1 MSSPKLDT
9 LNRLPIRLLIL
20 AASAAIAIVLV
31 SAACGPSAETPAQ
44 TGGSTASATSSD
56 SSTGAGATTAGGSTG
71 STAGAT
77 TGSAGTTTTTT
88 TATDKA
94 VDPSMYASLSGDIAI
109 DGSSTVF
116 PITEAVAEEFGDLTG
131 GNVRAVVG
139 ISGTGG
145 GFKKFCENETVI
157 SDASRPI
164 KQKEADQC
172 AAAGIEYIEL
182 PVAIDGL
189 SVVVN
194 PQNDFVECLTVE
206 QLNMIWKPESEGV
219 VTHWNQVD
227 PSWPSEEIKMYAPGV
242 DSGTFDYFTEAINGD
257 GGVSRGDFVASEDD
271 NVLVQGVSGDKYS
284 IGYFGYAYY
293 VENQDKVKVV
303 PIDGGAGC
311 IAPTDEAINNGTY
324 APLSRPL
331 FIYVRADAAQEE
343 HIAEFVRYYL
353 GEHGQRLAAS
363 VGYIPFPGEVYD
375 LGLAKFNSGATG
387 TVFGGDDA
395 YKGPVAKGL
404 SGDTMMMDRGDKM
417 TPAVDYASLS
427 GDIAIDGSSTVFP
440 ITEAVAEEF
449 GDLSDG
455 NVRAVVGIS
464 GTGGG
469 FKKFCAN
476 ETVVSNASRP
486 IKQTEADACAAA
498 GIEYIELPVA
508 IDGLSVLVNP
518 DNDFVECLTV
528 EQLNM
533 IWKPESE
540 GVVTHWNQVDPSW
553 PDEEIK
559 MYAPGVDSGTFDYF
573 TEAINGDGGV
583 SRGDFVASEDDN
595 VLVQGI
601 SGDKYS
607 LGYFGYAYYVENQDK
622 LKVVPIDGGAGCITP
637 TDEAINNGAYAP
649 LSRPLFIYVRA
660 DAAQEPH
667 IGEFVRYY
675 LGEHGQRLAASVGY
689 IPFPQQVYDLGL
701 AKFNDG
707 KTGAVFGGE
716 NAFKGPV
723 AEGLMK

>member
-1 MSSPKLDT
+1 MSSAKLET
-9 LNRLPIRLLIL
+9 LKNLPFRLLLTAAATACATIL
-20 AASAAIAIVLV
+20 MA
-31 SAACGPSAETPAQ
+31 AACGPSAETPTAPAAPGTNGGAGTAAQ
-44 TGGSTASATSSD
+44 TTSS
-56 SSTGAGATTAGGSTG
+56 GSQSG
-71 STAGAT
+71 
-77 TGSAGTTTTTT
+77 TTT
-88 TATDKA
+88 TATATSSEPAKQA
-94 VDPSMYASLSGDIAI
+94 DPSRYASLSGDIPI

-116 PITEAVAEEFGDLTG
+116 PITEAVAEAFGGLTD
-131 GNVRAVVG
+131 GNVRVVVG

-145 GFKKFCENETVI
+145 GFKKFCANETVI

-164 KQKEADQC
+164 KQKEVDLC
-172 AAAGIEYIEL
+172 AAAGLEYIEL

-194 PQNDFVECLTVE
+194 PDNDFVTCLTVD

-227 PSWPSEEIKMYAPGV
+227 PSWPAEEIKMYAPGV

-303 PIDGGAGC
+303 AIDGGNGC
-311 IAPTDEAINNGTY
+311 VAPTDEAINNGTY

-331 FIYVRADAAQEE
+331 FIYVRADAAEQA
-343 HIAEFVRYYL
+343 HVSEFVRYYL
-353 GEHGQRLAAS
+353 SHEGQELAAS

-375 LGLAKFNSGATG
+375 LSLAKFNAGTVG
-387 TVFGGDDA
+387 TVFGGDNA
-395 YKGPVAKGL
+395 FKGPVAEGL
-404 SGDTMMMDRGDKM
+404 GGGTMVEDKM
-417 TPAVDYASLS
+417 THMVDYASLS
-427 GDIAIDGSSTVFP
+427 GDIPIDGSSTVFP
-440 ITEAVAEEF
+440 ITEAVAEAF
-449 GDLSDG
+449 GGLTDG
-455 NVRAVVGIS
+455 NVRVVVGIS

-476 ETVVSNASRP
+476 ETVISDASRP
-486 IKQTEADACAAA
+486 IKQKEVDLCAAA
-498 GIEYIELPVA
+498 GVEYIELPVA
-508 IDGLSVLVNP
+508 IDGLSVVVNP
-518 DNDFVECLTV
+518 DNDFVTCLTV
-528 EQLNM
+528 DQLNM

-553 PDEEIK
+553 PAEEIK

-595 VLVQGI
+595 VLVQGV

-607 LGYFGYAYYVENQDK
+607 IGYFGYAYYVENQDK
-622 LKVVPIDGGAGCITP
+622 VKVVAIDGGNGCVAP
-637 TDEAINNGAYAP
+637 TDAVINNGTYAP

-660 DAAQEPH
+660 DAAEQAH
-667 IGEFVRYY
+667 VSEFVRYY
-675 LGEHGQRLAASVGY
+675 LSHEGQELAASVGY
-689 IPFPQQVYDLGL
+689 IPFPGEVYDLSL
-701 AKFNDG
+701 AKFNAG
-707 KTGAVFGGE
+707 TVGTVFGGD
-716 NAFKGPV
+716 NAFKGPI
-723 AEGLMK
+723 ADGLMR

>member
-1 MSSPKLDT
+1 MISTDLDAIK
-9 LNRLPIRLLIL
+9 PMPMRLLIL
-20 AASAAIAIVLV
+20 AAVAISAIVLLT
-31 SAACGPSAETPAQ
+31 AACAPSEEPPASV
-44 TGGSTASATSSD
+44 GDSGSTTSSD
-56 SSTGAGATTAGGSTG
+56 STTSQ
-71 STAGAT
+71 
-77 TGSAGTTTTTT
+77 TTTSSDSTTSQTT
-88 TATDKA
+88 TATTTTDKA
-94 VDPSMYASLSGDIAI
+94 VDPSMYASLSGDIPI

-116 PITEAVAEEFGDLTG
+116 PITEAVAEEFGDLTD

-145 GFKKFCENETVI
+145 GFKKFCANETVI

-164 KQKEADQC
+164 KQKEVDLC

-189 SVVVN
+189 SVLVN
-194 PQNDFVECLTVE
+194 PDNDFVDCLTVD

-219 VTHWNQVD
+219 VMTWDQVD
-227 PSWPSEEIKMYAPGV
+227 PSWPNEEIKLYAPGV

-271 NVLVQGVSGDKYS
+271 NVLVQGISGDKYS
-284 IGYFGYAYY
+284 LGYFGYAYY
-293 VENQDKVKVV
+293 VENQDKLKVV
-303 PIDGGAGC
+303 PVDGGSGC
-311 IAPTDEAINNGTY
+311 IAPTDEVINNGSY

-331 FIYVRADAAQEE
+331 FIYVRADAAQED

-353 GEHGQRLAAS
+353 SDKGQHLAAS
-363 VGYIPFPGEVYD
+363 VGYIPFPQQVYD
-375 LGLAKFNSGATG
+375 LGLAKFNAGTAG
-387 TVFGGDDA
+387 TVFGGDNA
-395 YKGPVAKGL
+395 YKGPVAEGL
-404 SGDTMMMDRGDKM
+404 SGGVMSKVA
-417 TPAVDYASLS
+417 PPVDYSSLS
-427 GDIAIDGSSTVFP
+427 GDIPIDGSSTVFP

-449 GDLSDG
+449 GDLSGG

-476 ETVVSNASRP
+476 ETVISDASRP
-486 IKQTEADACAAA
+486 IKQKEVDLCAAA

-518 DNDFVECLTV
+518 SNDFVECLTV

-540 GVVTHWNQVDPSW
+540 GLVMTWNQVNPDW
-553 PDEEIK
+553 PNEEIK
-559 MYAPGVDSGTFDYF
+559 LYAPGVDSGTFDYF

-622 LKVVPIDGGAGCITP
+622 LKVVPIDGGAGCIAP
-637 TDEAINNGAYAP
+637 TDAAINNGSYAP

-660 DAAQEPH
+660 DAAQEDH
-667 IGEFVRYY
+667 IAEFVRYY
-675 LGEHGQRLAASVGY
+675 LSDHGQELAASVGY
-689 IPFPQQVYDLGL
+689 IPFPQDVYDLGL
-701 AKFNDG
+701 TKFNSG
-707 KTGAVFGGE
+707 TVGTVFGGDD
-716 NAFKGPV
+716 AFKGPV
-723 AEGLMK
+723 AQGLMK